1 MAERTA
7 PRPRSCLSVPGGDE
21 RKILKAWE
29 SAADEIVI
37 DLEDAVPVPGKAAA
51 RETVRAVLD
60 RVGPRA
66 NGGRVA
72 VRVNAPRT
80 PWCHLDLLVCAGA
93 RELPDSVVVPKAEG
107 RGDIA
112 YVERLLDGAEAAA
125 GRGRPLAV
133 QALIETAAG
142 LGRVRETAAE
152 SSRLRALVLG
162 YADLGASL
170 GRSADA
176 PPEMWLAA
184 QERVLAAGRE
194 ADLAVIDGPYL
205 GIADDEGLMHR
216 ADWARRLGFDGK
228 WAVHPR
234 QLDTLNAAFTP
245 TEDETARARA
255 VLAALDEAVH
265 RGAGAT
271 LLDGQMLDEAV
282 AVAARDTLA
291 RAALAGP
298 AAHHGKGGTAS

>member
-7 PRPRSCLSVPGGDE
+7 ARPRSCLSVPGGDE

-60 RVGPRA
+60 RMGPRP

-93 RELPDSVVVPKAEG
+93 RGLPDSVVVPKVEG

-112 YVERLLDGAEAAA
+112 FVERLLDGAEAAA
-125 GRGRPLAV
+125 GRDRPLAL

-152 SSRLRALVLG
+152 SPRLRALILG

-176 PPEMWLAA
+176 PPEIWLAA
-184 QERVLAAGRE
+184 QDRVLTAGRE
-194 ADLAVIDGPYL
+194 AGLAVTDGPYL
-205 GIADDEGLMHR
+205 AIADDEGLAHR
-216 ADWARRLGFDGK
+216 AELARRLGFDGK

-234 QLDTLNAAFTP
+234 QLDALNTAFTP
-245 TEDETARARA
+245 TEDEITRARA
-255 VLAALDEAVH
+255 VLAALEEAAG
-265 RGAGAT
+265 RGAGAA
-271 LLDGQMLDEAV
+271 LLDGRMLDEAV

-291 RAALAGP
+291 RAATTGP
-298 AAHHGKGGTAS
+298 ARLGKGGTSS